1 MITDIT
7 RQLAYEYIQDKIPSR
22 QALILEMLNIKP
34 MTAQEIADELYK
46 LKLIPDNNRGK
57 TAPRLTEMEKLGLV
71 KQVGAKK
78 DYLSKKM
85 VTIYAKM

>member
-7 RQLAYEYIQDKIPSR
+7 RQLAFEDIQEKIPSR
-22 QALILEMLNIKP
+22 QELILEILIKP

-46 LKLIPDNNRGK
+46 LHLIIDNNR
-57 TAPRLTEMEKLGLV
+57 TRVAPRITEMEQLGLV

-78 DYLSKKM
+78 DYKSKKL
-85 VTIYAKM
+85 VTIYAKV

>member
-1 MITDIT
+1 MYTDIT
-7 RQLAYEYIQDKIPSR
+7 RQLAYEDIQDKIPSR
-22 QALILEMLNIKP
+22 QALILEILIKP

-46 LKLIPDNNRGK
+46 LKLIPDKSRSK

-85 VTIYAKM
+85 VTIYAKV

>member
-22 QALILEMLNIKP
+22 QTLILEMLNIKP

-46 LKLIPDNNRGK
+46 LHLIPDNNR
-57 TAPRLTEMEKLGLV
+57 TRVAPRLTEMERLDLV

-85 VTIYAKM
+85 VTIYAKV

>member
-7 RQLAYEYIQDKIPSR
+7 RQLAYEDIQDKIPTR
-22 QALILEMLNIKP
+22 QELILEMLSIKP
-34 MTAQEIADELYK
+34 MTAQETADELYK
-46 LKLIPDNNRGK
+46 LHFIPDNSRSK
-57 TAPRLTEMEKLGLV
+57 TAPRMTEMEQLGLI

-85 VTIYAKM
+85 VTIYAKV

>member
-22 QALILEMLNIKP
+22 QALILEMLNFKP

-57 TAPRLTEMEKLGLV
+57 TAPRLTEMEQLGLV

-85 VTIYAKM
+85 VTIYAKV

>member
-7 RQLAYEYIQDKIPSR
+7 RQLAYEDIQDKIPSR
-22 QALILEMLNIKP
+22 QALILEILIKP

-46 LKLIPDNNRGK
+46 LKLIPDNSRSK
-57 TAPRLTEMEKLGLV
+57 TAPRLTEMEQLGLV

-85 VTIYAKM
+85 VTIYAKV